1 MLRKKTSFKPNFNPA
16 PKPPVQ
22 PRESSPKKDEQPPPS
37 IVEPPKEDCNQ
48 KTVIY
53 RPTRLDPIKLSLPNS
68 ANRNV
73 QLKDLLFKNPPLTK
87 DQKIHKNLARKNQKK
102 RLGVTSVVSSQESTS
117 HTLVPQVKVGP
128 DGQLILDEESTIINR
143 KNPIK
148 SQEAIVEDEEDVVSR
163 TNYDSFRRKPSGSP
177 ARWSEE
183 DTQKFYHGL
192 TLFGTDFSI
201 MESILFSGSR
211 DRSEIHKKFKRE
223 ERINKKKIDIALS
236 KRISLTKEE
245 LDCIL
250 IEIKS

>member
-1 MLRKKTSFKPNFNPA
+1 MLRKRTSFKPNFTPA

-22 PRESSPKKDEQPPPS
+22 QKDTTSQKKDEPLVQTP
-37 IVEPPKEDCNQ
+37 EGAQTEECNQ
-48 KTVIY
+48 KTIVY
-53 RPTRLDPIKLSLPNS
+53 KPTRLDPIKLNLPNS

-87 DQKIHKNLARKNQKK
+87 DQKLHKTLAKKQQKK
-102 RLGVTSVVSSQESTS
+102 RTKAPGASPQETTS
-117 HTLVPQVKVGP
+117 HTLVPQVKMGP
-128 DGQLILDEESTIINR
+128 DGQLILDEESTVIKR
-143 KNPIK
+143 KNPLK
-148 SQEAIVEDEEDVVSR
+148 SQEAIVEDEEDVIGR

-201 MESILFSGSR
+201 MESILFSGHR

-223 ERINKKKIDIALS
+223 ERLNKKKIDIALS
-236 KRISLTKEE
+236 KRISLSKEE

-250 IEIKS
+250 IDIKS